1 MNKKG
6 SVLIECLIAIVIF
19 LIGIVPI
26 TNFTI
31 SSLSIDRRSNEI
43 EEAARITTTVI
54 DYIKSEGYEGILDN
68 LDGVTS
74 GVLIY
79 DTEYD
84 ESTSS
89 ALVDLDKPISVS
101 STESTW
107 KTTSSKDISKQEF
120 DLEGRGIDL
129 EDAEL
134 KISFMQTNLV
144 LDTTSSY
151 TNPVTNSTTSDVI
164 FGTGGLLEDQPIY
177 GNVTLRY
184 KSKKSASEN
193 YREYGQNFILV
204 PMENFN

>member
-89 ALVDLDKPISVS
+89 ALVDLDKPISES

-107 KTTSSKDISKQEF
+107 KTTSGKDISKQEF

-177 GNVTLRY
+177 GNVTIRY

>member
-54 DYIKSEGYEGILDN
+54 DYIKSEGYDTILAKNYWGTDTYKIASGSVQIDSDN
-68 LDGVTS
+68 NKSNEILG
-74 GVLIY
+74 
-79 DTEYD
+79 
-84 ESTSS
+84 SS
-89 ALVDLDKPISVS
+89 
-101 STESTW
+101 
-107 KTTSSKDISKQEF
+107 F

-134 KISFMQTNLV
+134 TISVMKSDLV
-144 LDTTSSY
+144 LDTTETY
-151 TNPVTNSTTSDVI
+151 TNPVTSVASNVL
-164 FGTGGLLEDQPIY
+164 FGSSGLSEEQFIY
-177 GNVTLRY
+177 GRVTLKY
-184 KSKKSASEN
+184 ESLKNGSGEKT
-193 YREYGQNFILV
+193 YGQNFILA
-204 PMENFN
+204 PIENRK

>member
-89 ALVDLDKPISVS
+89 ALVDLDKPISES

-177 GNVTLRY
+177 GNVTIRY

>member
-26 TNFTI
+26 TAFTI
-31 SSLSIDRRSNEI
+31 NSLSIDRRSNEI

-84 ESTSS
+84 ESTDS
-89 ALVDLDKPISVS
+89 ASVDLDKPISES
-101 STESTW
+101 SSESTW
-107 KTTSSKDISKQEF
+107 KTTSGKDISKQEF

-151 TNPVTNSTTSDVI
+151 TNPVTNSTASDVI
-164 FGTGGLLEDQPIY
+164 FGTEGLLEDQLIY
-177 GNVTLRY
+177 GNVTIRY